1 MKLHIGLFQRLGKLC
16 QLLVRLRLCHL
27 FRDDLEE
34 ELNGAPAIHGKLAA
48 DKVHSLHPIRAFVD
62 HGDAGI
68 ADILLHARFHDVAV
82 TAKHLLRIGCDF
94 IALVSAKAL
103 DRSEEHTSELQSL
116 MRTSYAVCCLKKKT
130 DDNADNNN
138 KI

>member
-1 MKLHIGLFQRLGKLC
+1 MRISDWSSDVC
-16 QLLVRLRLCHL
+16 SS
-27 FRDDLEE
+27 DLE

-94 IALVSAKAL
+94 IALVSATAL
-103 DRSEEHTSELQSL
+103 DDGSQQRNEIVRRLPFLMGRSI
-116 MRTSYAVCCLKKKT
+116 V
-130 DDNADNNN
+130 D
-138 KI
+138 KIDL

>member
-1 MKLHIGLFQRLGKLC
+1 MIRRPPRSTRTDTLFPYTTLFRS
-16 QLLVRLRLCHL
+16 QLLVLLRLCHL

-94 IALVSAKAL
+94 IALVIAKAL
-103 DRSEEHTSELQSL
+103 
-116 MRTSYAVCCLKKKT
+116 
-130 DDNADNNN
+130 ADGSQHRKSTRLNSH
-138 KI
+138 